1 MDYIMKFTDW
11 IWGWPMI
18 GIITII
24 AIIISINLKF
34 FQFKYFGFIMRNTFG
49 KMFSKETSGEGTVS
63 PFQAVS
69 SALAATLGTGNIAG
83 TAVAVS
89 LGGPGAIF
97 WMWIVAFLALIAKYA
112 EVTLGVLYREKD
124 EATGEFRGGFMWMLT
139 NGIGR
144 NWHWLAVVWA
154 VLMAVEMALGP
165 AVQSNA
171 IAASINFSFGVKE
184 IITGIICAIFVGI
197 VLIGG
202 IRRIGKVAETIV
214 PIMAVVYVGSALFIL
229 ITHASAIP
237 SAFAAIFKSAFSGI
251 APVGGFAGSTITLA
265 IRHGLARG
273 VCSNEAGMGTA
284 PFAHSAAITDHPA
297 KQGLWG
303 IFEVFVDTFIV
314 CTATGL
320 IILTSGVLK
329 TGKIGADLTT
339 QAFSIALPGNSGH
352 LIVSISLAFFAFT
365 TMLVN
370 AYYGEICSA
379 YAFGKKSVLF
389 YRIIVC
395 IAIIMG
401 SFGGLKRVWGLMDTF
416 MAFTVI
422 INLIVILSLRK
433 DIVKV
438 TKDFLSKVN
447 DKEEI

>member
-18 GIITII
+18 GVI
-24 AIIISINLKF
+24 AIVSVLISIDLNF
-34 FQFKYFGFIMRNTFG
+34 FQFKRFDFIMRNTFG
-49 KMFSKETSGEGTVS
+49 KMFSKETSGEGTVT

-83 TAVAVS
+83 TAVAIS

-97 WMWIVAFLALIAKYA
+97 WMWVVASLALIAKYA

-124 EATGEFRGGFMWMLT
+124 EDTGEFRGGFMWMLT
-139 NGIGR
+139 NGVGKK
-144 NWHWLAVVWA
+144 WHWVALVWA
-154 VLMAVEMALGP
+154 GLMTVEMALGP

-171 IAASINFSFGVKE
+171 IASSINLSFGINEVL
-184 IITGIICAIFVGI
+184 TGIICAILVGI

-214 PIMAVVYVGSALFIL
+214 PLMAIIYVGSAIFIL

-237 SAFAAIFKSAFSGI
+237 VAFGMIFKSAFSGM
-251 APVGGFAGSTITLA
+251 APVGGFAGATITMA

-297 KQGLWG
+297 RQGLWG
-303 IFEVFVDTFIV
+303 IFEVFIDTFIV

-320 IILTSGVLK
+320 IILLTGVFE
-329 TGKIGADLTT
+329 TGKVGPSLTA
-339 QAFSIALPGNSGH
+339 QAFSVALPGNSGH

-379 YAFGKKSVLF
+379 YAFGEKSVLP
-389 YRIIVC
+389 YRIFVC
-395 IAIIMG
+395 IAIIIG
-401 SFGGLKRVWGLMDTF
+401 SFGGLEQVWGLMDTF

-422 INLIVILSLRK
+422 INLIVIFSLRK
-433 DIVKV
+433 DVVRV
-438 TKDFLSKVN
+438 TKDFLNKVKVN
-447 DKEEI
+447 D